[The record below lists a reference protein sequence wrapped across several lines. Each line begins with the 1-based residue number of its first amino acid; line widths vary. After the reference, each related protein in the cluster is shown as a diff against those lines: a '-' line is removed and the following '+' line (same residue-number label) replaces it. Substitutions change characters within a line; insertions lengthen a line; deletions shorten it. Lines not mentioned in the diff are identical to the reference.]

1 MKILLL
7 APLLLLAGCAQD
19 PQQPLDDTQRAMVLQ
34 MLMSRQPMQAP
45 QVQFHPLQAPPPPQR
60 QWNCTTVPIGGG
72 QTSTTCQ

>member
-1 MKILLL
+1 MRILLL
-7 APLLLLAGCAQD
+7 APLVMLAACAQE
-19 PQQPLDDTQRAMVLQ
+19 PQQPLDDAQRAMVLQ

-45 QVQFHPLQAPPPPQR
+45 QVQFHPMQVQPPPR